1 MVSTR
6 IPVRATMR
14 STIVTKIAMAV
25 RPNSGEL
32 LAAEEVGDTLDSADT
47 VVIPQG

>member
-1 MVSTR
+1 MVSTK
-6 IPVRATMR
+6 IPVSATMR

-25 RPNSGEL
+25 PPNSGEL
-32 LAAEEVGDTLDSADT
+32 VAVEEVEGALDSADT